1 MTWEVEKMKEYT
13 IYNPKG
19 DVVGNLSD
27 ENVKSVVENNFKTI
41 VDGNIGNAAG
51 YVLEEVWL
59 EYDEEAKH
67 EGTAKL
73 HIVASGSESLVDFD
87 PIDNPPKEVVY
98 TISGVDKSELPEK
111 EYFDIKPEELF
122 DPFDKKWLEDK
133 GIAYGIF
140 LGTVDFIGKNRCMIN
155 DNCSFSLSSNVELR
169 FSTLEKANFPVFV
182 SQVLKTLNQHRPK
195 NDKQTQKLLD
205 LVHSTHTAI
214 ADVKKLTTDES
225 MIKTLYYYKTLGA
238 LDRINKVTALFYY
251 RNKLGKTQQQVA
263 DEVGISLRQYQRYE
277 AVNSTLSDTKIYVI
291 EKIASVL
298 NVSIDK
304 IYDGVKVVYKT
315 AK

>member
-1 MTWEVEKMKEYT
+1 MKEYT

-19 DVVGNLSD
+19 DVVANLND
-27 ENVKSVVENNFKTI
+27 ENVKSAIENNFKTI
-41 VDGNIGNAAG
+41 VNGHIGNVAG

-59 EYDEEAKH
+59 EYDEEA
-67 EGTAKL
+67 ECIGTAKL
-73 HIVASGSESLVDFD
+73 HVVASGSESLVNFD

-111 EYFDIKPEELF
+111 EYFDLKSEELF
-122 DPFDKKWLEDK
+122 DPFDKKWLDNK

-140 LGTVDFIGKNRCMIN
+140 LGTVDFIGRNHCMVN
-155 DNCSFSLSSNVELR
+155 DNCSFSLSSTVNLR
-169 FSTLEKANFPVFV
+169 FSTLEKVNFPVFV

-205 LVHSTHTAI
+205 LVHTTHTVI

-225 MIKTLYYYKTLGA
+225 TIKILYYYKTLSA
-238 LDRINKVTALFYY
+238 LDRMNKVTALFYY

-263 DEVGISLRQYQRYE
+263 DEIGISLRQYQRYE
-277 AVNSTLSDTKIYVI
+277 AVNSTLSDTKKYVI

-304 IYDGVKVVYKT
+304 IYDGVQVIYKSEEKKT
-315 AK
+315 R